1 MAKGHENLI
10 PNSKRTPDEL
20 RKMTKKGGKASGKT
34 RRRQKALRMIL
45 KEALA
50 VRLADITDAGA
61 KKTLLQA
68 SGSKDEN
75 KTVGEIVIDGMLRAG
90 VRGNSQM
97 MKMIMQLT
105 GNDPELKLKR
115 EELALKKKALEKVD
129 ENKNGGLL
137 LGVLEKVW
145 GTESG
150 GADS

>member
-75 KTVGEIVIDGMLRAG
+75 KTVGEIVIDGMLRAS

-145 GTESG
+145 DTESG

>member
-61 KKTLLQA
+61 KKTLLRA

>member
-10 PNSKRTPDEL
+10 PTNKRSKDEA
-20 RKMTKKGGKASGKT
+20 RKFGKKGGEESGKT
-34 RRRQKALRMIL
+34 RRQQKALRTIL

-75 KTVGEIVIDGMLRAG
+75 KTVGEIVIDGMLRAS

-145 GTESG
+145 DTESG
-150 GADS
+150 GADA